1 MMLRSATLAGT
12 RRPFNICSALGG
24 CKAQG
29 ASMAFI
35 VENLRLK
42 ELAIVAEQNRPA
54 FDDFCAFLRANGYS
68 SLQEFVISTDDVRAE
83 TVILRYLLR
92 PLPHNVCIYD
102 GIARP
107 YAQDKGKW
115 LLLGWIFRDAP
126 EQRLR
131 PMVASMVGT
140 SPVAKRAVLLNRV
153 RAYVGAIFPEA
164 SRWDWT
170 AISEVV
176 IDRLEG
182 SRRAIK
188 GTLFEAIV
196 RRSLQAIF
204 TRANAKLTV
213 SEIEIRLEGE
223 TFDVSV
229 VGRAGQMLLPVKT
242 RETMGGG
249 HALLFTRD
257 IHKSIAAA
265 QTAGFDCL
273 PIIIA
278 ESWSGDLTGL
288 ACADYI
294 YINRNPNQVLEVEPL
309 LVAELEQRLRVFEAL
324 T

>member
-1 MMLRSATLAGT
+1 
-12 RRPFNICSALGG
+12 
-24 CKAQG
+24 
-29 ASMAFI
+29 MAFAI
-35 VENLRLK
+35 ENLRLK
-42 ELAIVAEQNRPA
+42 ELAVVAEQNRGA
-54 FDDFCAFLRANGYS
+54 FDDLCAFLIQQGYAG
-68 SLQEFVISTDDVRAE
+68 LHDFVTSPDNIRAE
-83 TVILRYLLR
+83 KTLLAYLVR
-92 PLPHNVCIYD
+92 PFPKGIAVYD

-107 YAQDKGKW
+107 YAPDKAKW
-115 LLLGWIFRDAP
+115 LLLGWVLRDAP

-131 PMVASMVGT
+131 PMVSSMVG
-140 SPVAKRAVLLNRV
+140 SSVVAKRAAILNII
-153 RAYVGAIFPEA
+153 RAYVGQIFPDPA
-164 SRWDWT
+164 RWEWSCV
-170 AISEVV
+170 SEVV

-196 RRSLQAIF
+196 RRSLNSIF
-204 TRANAKLTV
+204 DAAGIVLAV

-229 VGRAGQMLLPVKT
+229 VGASGRLLIPVKT

-265 QTAGFDCL
+265 HAAGFDCL

-288 ACADYI
+288 ACRDSI
-294 YINRNPNQVLEVEPL
+294 YINKNPNQILEVEPL
-309 LVAELEQRLRVFEAL
+309 LVAELKQRLPVFRAL

>member
-1 MMLRSATLAGT
+1 
-12 RRPFNICSALGG
+12 
-24 CKAQG
+24 
-29 ASMAFI
+29 MAFAI
-35 VENLRLK
+35 ENLRLK
-42 ELAIVAEQNRPA
+42 ELAIVAEQNKAA
-54 FDDFCAFLRANGYS
+54 FDDLCFYLVEQGYQ
-68 SLQEFVISTDDVRAE
+68 SLHDFVTSKDAARCE
-83 TVILRYLLR
+83 TVIAAYLRR
-92 PLPHNVCIYD
+92 PLPEAIAIYD

-107 YAQDKGKW
+107 YAPDKGKW
-115 LLLGWIFRDAP
+115 LLLGWVLRDAP

-131 PMVASMVGT
+131 PMVSSMGGATVI
-140 SPVAKRAVLLNRV
+140 AKRAAILNVV
-153 RAYVGAIFPEA
+153 RAYVGEIFPQPA
-164 SRWDWT
+164 KWDWI

-196 RRSLQAIF
+196 RRSLNGIF
-204 TRANAKLTV
+204 ATAGAKLTV
-213 SEIEIRLEGE
+213 SEVEIRLEGE

-229 VGRAGQMLLPVKT
+229 VGPSGQILIPVKT

-265 QTAGFDCL
+265 QSAGFDCL

-278 ESWSGDLTGL
+278 ESWTGDLTGL
-288 ACADYI
+288 ACADNI
-294 YINRNPNQVLEVEPL
+294 YINKNPNQVLEVEPI
-309 LVAELEQRLRVFEAL
+309 LVAELQKRLPIFQAL

>member
-1 MMLRSATLAGT
+1 MS
-12 RRPFNICSALGG
+12 
-24 CKAQG
+24 
-29 ASMAFI
+29 FI

-54 FDDFCAFLRANGYS
+54 FDDLCSFLSTAGYESLHAFVTS
-68 SLQEFVISTDDVRAE
+68 SDGDRAE
-83 TVILRYLLR
+83 QVINTYLRR
-92 PLPHNVCIYD
+92 PLPEGIQVYD

-107 YAQDKGKW
+107 YAQDKAKW
-115 LLLGWIFRDAP
+115 LLLGWVLRDAP

-131 PMVASMVGT
+131 PMVSSMDGSSVIDR
-140 SPVAKRAVLLNRV
+140 RAAILNIV
-153 RAYVGAIFPEA
+153 RAYVGEIFPEPE
-164 SRWDWT
+164 RWAWT
-170 AISEVV
+170 AVSEVV

-196 RRSLQAIF
+196 RRNLNSIF
-204 TRANAKLTV
+204 VAAEVSLTV
-213 SEIEIRLEGE
+213 SEVEIKLEGE

-229 VGRAGQMLLPVKT
+229 VGPSGQILMPVKT

-265 QTAGFDCL
+265 QSAGFNCL

-278 ESWSGDLTGL
+278 
-288 ACADYI
+288 
-294 YINRNPNQVLEVEPL
+294 
-309 LVAELEQRLRVFEAL
+309 
-324 T
+324 

>member
-1 MMLRSATLAGT
+1 M
-12 RRPFNICSALGG
+12 
-24 CKAQG
+24 
-29 ASMAFI
+29 

-54 FDDFCAFLRANGYS
+54 FDDLVNFLKGSGYASLHAFATDVDESKAQATILDYLR
-68 SLQEFVISTDDVRAE
+68 
-83 TVILRYLLR
+83 R
-92 PLPHNVCIYD
+92 PLPKDVFIYD

-107 YAQDKGKW
+107 YSPEKAKW
-115 LLLGWIFRDAP
+115 LLLGWVLRDAP

-131 PMVASMVGT
+131 PMVSSMEGRT
-140 SPVAKRAVLLNRV
+140 TAEKQAALLGKV
-153 RAYVGAIFPEA
+153 RTYVGKVFPE
-164 SRWDWT
+164 SQRWDWT

-196 RRSLQAIF
+196 RNQLTELFKVNS
-204 TRANAKLTV
+204 AKLVV
-213 SEIEIRLEGE
+213 SDVEIRLEGE
-223 TFDVSV
+223 TYDVSV
-229 VGRAGQMLLPVKT
+229 TGQQGQILLPVKT

-257 IHKSIAAA
+257 IHKSIAVAHE
-265 QTAGFDCL
+265 AGFDCL

-278 ESWSGDLTGL
+278 ESWAGNLSTLK
-288 ACADYI
+288 CKDYI
-294 YINRNPNQVLEVEPL
+294 YINKNPNQVAEVKPIL
-309 LVAELEQRLRVFEAL
+309 AEELGKRLPAFQSI

>member
-1 MMLRSATLAGT
+1 
-12 RRPFNICSALGG
+12 
-24 CKAQG
+24 
-29 ASMAFI
+29 MAFAI
-35 VENLRLK
+35 ENLRLK
-42 ELAIVAEQNRPA
+42 ELAIVAEQNKAA
-54 FDDFCAFLRANGYS
+54 FDDLCSFIIQQGYQSLHDFVTSKDAAKCEQAITAYLR
-68 SLQEFVISTDDVRAE
+68 
-83 TVILRYLLR
+83 R
-92 PLPHNVCIYD
+92 PLPANVAIYD

-107 YAQDKGKW
+107 YAPDKGKW
-115 LLLGWIFRDAP
+115 LILGWVLRDAP

-131 PMVASMVGT
+131 PMVSSMTGT
-140 SPVAKRAVLLNRV
+140 TVIAKRAAILNVV
-153 RAYVGAIFPEA
+153 RAYVGEIFPQPA
-164 SRWDWT
+164 KWDWN

-196 RRSLQAIF
+196 RRSLNSIF
-204 TRANAKLTV
+204 AAAGAKLTV
-213 SEIEIRLEGE
+213 SEVEIRLEGE

-229 VGRAGQMLLPVKT
+229 VGPSGQILIPVKT

-265 QTAGFDCL
+265 QSAGFDCL

-278 ESWSGDLTGL
+278 ESWTGDLTGL
-288 ACADYI
+288 ACADNI
-294 YINRNPNQVLEVEPL
+294 YINKNPNQILEVEPL
-309 LVAELEQRLRVFEAL
+309 LVAELQQRLPIFAAL